1 LQKFKRLPK
10 VLHLLN
16 TVQFVQVSES
26 KVDVFIC
33 KAGDVSCKTSEVKEG
48 LEKPKWV
55 VLERDPSDT
64 QVRGVIT

>member
-1 LQKFKRLPK
+1 VPFG
-10 VLHLLN
+10 
-16 TVQFVQVSES
+16 QVSEY

-33 KAGDVSCKTSEVKEG
+33 KAGDASCKTSEVKEG

-64 QVRGVIT
+64 QVRGVITQPLNMFKCGFTKRSL